1 MALIYCVK
9 CKEKT
14 DTIDKKCYANING
27 TKRISGKCAVCNKK
41 KSQFIKS

>member
-9 CKEKT
+9 CKDKT
-14 DTIDKKCYANING
+14 DTRDSKYHFNING
-27 TKRISGKCAVCNKK
+27 TKRISGICVICNKK